1 MESLTQNKLDGD
13 LTLSRSG
20 HAHWLVLVIL
30 LLIGFI
36 FGTILG
42 QILKPYLPFMAVGAS
57 ANMAPQTLHLADAFS
72 LTFGFKVNLNLATI
86 LGVAVAFLVYRRL

>member
-1 MESLTQNKLDGD
+1 MILG
-13 LTLSRSG
+13 RSG
-20 HAHWLVLVIL
+20 RAHWLVLVIL

-42 QILKPYLPFMAVGAS
+42 QILRPYLPFMAVGAS
-57 ANMAPQTLHLADAFS
+57 ANMTPQTLHLADAFS

-86 LGVAVAFLVYRRL
+86 LGVAVAFFIYRRL

>member
-1 MESLTQNKLDGD
+1 M
-13 LTLSRSG
+13 SRSG

-36 FGTILG
+36 FGTIMG
-42 QILKPYLPFMAVGAS
+42 EILRPYLPFMAIGAS
-57 ANMAPQTLHLADAFS
+57 ANMNPQTFRLADAFW

-86 LGVAVAFLVYRRL
+86 LGVALSFLIYRRL